1 MKYSSDQPWSRSP
14 LSMAPT
20 TPTPLLLFVV
30 LLLFVLLLVL
40 LLALVRSIRPIR
52 CLYGGQRVESE

>member
-1 MKYSSDQPWSRSP
+1 
-14 LSMAPT
+14 MAPT